1 MVHLAELGVLDDDVC
16 ITHCVQVDDQ
26 ELAIMAE
33 TGVSVA
39 HCPTTALKVS
49 YGVTQVGKMPEMV
62 MAGMNVG
69 IGTDGNRAELLRSD
83 ASDLSRCRPLQRCPS
98 GPTDVPG

>member
-1 MVHLAELGVLDDDVC
+1 MLDDDVC

-39 HCPTTALKVS
+39 LPDHCAQSQLRR
-49 YGVTQVGKMPEMV
+49 TQVGKMPEMV

-69 IGTDGNRAELLRSD
+69 IGTDGNNVELLRSD
-83 ASDLSRCRPLQRCPS
+83 ANDLSVAGLTKDARQDQMFPAESMQW
-98 GPTDVPG
+98 